1 MKAFSIDRY
10 SKKDPMRPG
19 EMPSPE
25 VRDDDVL
32 IEVHAAGLNLLDAK
46 IKSGEFKLLLPYRF
60 PLVLGHDVAGVV
72 TRVGSRVRRF
82 KVGDEVYGR
91 PADFRIGTFAELIAV
106 NEEDVALKP
115 KTLTMEEAVRWSD

>member
-1 MKAFSIDRY
+1 
-10 SKKDPMRPG
+10 
-19 EMPSPE
+19 
-25 VRDDDVL
+25 
-32 IEVHAAGLNLLDAK
+32 
-46 IKSGEFKLLLPYRF
+46 
-60 PLVLGHDVAGVV
+60 V